1 MTSTEKL
8 LKKPIIK
15 LLVTHVAQDI
25 LKLLGSRGSGDLLVS
40 ASQVAGLHR
49 HSHMHVTYDICMANK
64 LNFIQI
70 INPKHLANDS
80 KDRFSLSVLK

>member
-1 MTSTEKL
+1 ML
-8 LKKPIIK
+8 LNKPIVK
-15 LLVTHVAQDI
+15 LLVTHVAQDV
-25 LKLLGSRGSGDLLVS
+25 LKLLGSGGSGDLLVS

-49 HSHMHVTYDICMANK
+49 HSHMHIIYATCMANK

-80 KDRFSLSVLK
+80 KDHLSLSVLK